1 MYYAAKRFLNTFKK
15 KTDRD
20 KRLISA
26 VEAIVGSKPNNLSLY
41 QLATKHSS
49 IAKPNSRGIRES
61 NERLEY
67 LGDAILGAAVAD
79 YLFKKFPYKEEGF
92 LTEIRSRMV
101 NRESLNDL
109 GRKLGL
115 EAIVEYDQS
124 NKGKLSHKSL
134 YGDTLE
140 AFVGA
145 VYLDKGY
152 LFCKRFIWKKLII
165 PFFNIDEIVQS
176 NHNYKSLVIEWGQK
190 ENKVIKFEIVDVKNQ
205 KQYKEFTAMVYVND
219 KPIGTGQ
226 GFNKKKAEQDAAH
239 KACEEL
245 NLINE

>member
-1 MYYAAKRFLNTFKK
+1 MYYAAKRFINTFTK
-15 KTDRD
+15 KTDRE
-20 KRLISA
+20 KRLIAA
-26 VEAIVGSKPNNLSLY
+26 VETIVGSKPNNLSLFV
-41 QLATKHSS
+41 LATKHSS
-49 IAKPNSRGIRES
+49 MAKTNSKGIRES

-79 YLFKKFPYKEEGF
+79 YLFRKFPYREEGF
-92 LTEIRSRMV
+92 LTEIRSRIV
-101 NRESLNDL
+101 NRESLNNL

-115 EAIVEYDQS
+115 EGIVEYDQN

-152 LFCKRFIWKKLII
+152 QFCKRFIWKKLLI
-165 PFFNIDEIVQS
+165 PYFNLDEIVQS
-176 NHNYKSLVIEWGQK
+176 NHNYKSMVIEWGQK
-190 ENKVIKFEIVDVKNQ
+190 ENKNIRFEIVDVKNQ
-205 KQYKEFTAMVYVND
+205 KQFKEFTAMVYID
-219 KPIGTGQ
+219 DAPFGTGL

-239 KACEEL
+239 RTCEMLE
-245 NLINE
+245 II